1 MSDQDIDIPIQFEH
15 SFTNLLGHA
24 PTTEAG
30 IALRQWVK
38 YQGLDNFI
46 DLLSWDEDELKT
58 HPTYQTYSLDAKGQ
72 GLNLKT
78 NHLKQ
83 ICGLITYVKHVY
95 RAYMDEDVRPNPFY
109 LLTPEEWNKQ
119 TSIMMRTFLIDNL
132 PSPIGPDPVTSRPMP
147 SSKPTAYSP
156 AALELMSF
164 KKGIKREI
172 TAYPTLKD
180 ERYFDGFKR
189 SLFIVAKTH
198 ECSDVLDPTYTP
210 GSEPEQQELFEAK
223 QTFMFSVFNTN
234 LQTDMG
240 KTIVRRHLAST
251 DAQAVWK
258 ELSEHMKTSSKGAS
272 EKRRLTQYVTNT
284 VLDDNFK
291 GTTEQFVLHFNEQFR
306 QLEEISEDDERLP
319 PSVKLTLLQTAVRGI
334 NDLRIVET
342 LDEFQSTT
350 HGHGSSTSLSYD
362 TYYDLLINACVRYD
376 KTKKANIGKRR
387 NVYATNMDDTYVDLP
402 TVCIDD
408 VSDSPDGGI
417 DLPPDEFYQIHALSS
432 RRPPPQRPDQPTRP
446 PFRPQSQNPRPTNP
460 IRRYDGPIFLPP
472 QIYRLLS
479 EDALKALKAYNSEAI
494 TRFHK
499 RKVHNTEIVE
509 EPQDEPP
516 GPPVPENDL
525 PDHPESDL
533 NIPDDPILDF
543 VNSQC
548 HSSEDLDQ
556 ALQAYQAFQLPS
568 PQDSTKLPE
577 RTINYHFTYHIAQ
590 ASQAQYG
597 SLVDRGANGG
607 LAGSDVRILSR
618 SSRKCTVT
626 GIDRHELQGL
636 DVVQCAALV
645 QTNHGVVNLIMN
657 EYACY
662 GKGHTIHSSGQ
673 IEWFKNSVDDRSVQ
687 VGGKQRI
694 CTIDGYSMPLTCR
707 GGLMYLSILGKPTDQ
722 DLERYPA
729 VHLTG
734 PHEWDPSV
742 LDYTHPSGDGEPP
755 WSNDPDER
763 YALDPNFDEFG
774 DYTQRAIQ
782 TLSILDDSSS
792 TLTPCT
798 YVAHQHDFRTYQHAV
813 QPKVP
818 DYEKFRPYFGWVNA
832 DTVQKTMEQ
841 STQWGVSLPNTFP
854 MKRHLKSRNPALNV
868 PRRHEAVATDTV
880 FSDTPAVD
888 SGVKQAQVFVG
899 RDTLV
904 ADAYPMKSGK
914 QFVNTLEDNIRR
926 RGAMDKLLSDSA
938 KTEISNK
945 VMDILRAYHISNW
958 HSEPYHQNQNPAE
971 WRYRTIKSWTNTV
984 MNRSGAPANCWLL
997 CLIYVCYLLNH
1008 IACTALDGK
1017 IPLLALTGI
1026 TPDISI
1032 ILLFTFYQPV
1042 FYATYDQHF
1051 PSESEERAGY
1061 WVGFGEH
1068 CGDAMT
1074 HKILDQDTQKIIYR
1088 SAVRPKKSSTPNHRL
1103 APHGGEVSTSSDPSE
1118 DKISSGSPTGA
1129 PEGSSPKQKTL
1140 QSSSGPEMK
1149 RIHLDPSL
1157 CLHLILVTSLVG
1169 LSYSHLR
1176 KMGRGIE
1183 PRLPER
1189 LLKLLTMMMAKE

>member
-1 MSDQDIDIPIQFEH
+1 M
-15 SFTNLLGHA
+15 
-24 PTTEAG
+24 
-30 IALRQWVK
+30 
-38 YQGLDNFI
+38 
-46 DLLSWDEDELKT
+46 
-58 HPTYQTYSLDAKGQ
+58 
-72 GLNLKT
+72 
-78 NHLKQ
+78 
-83 ICGLITYVKHVY
+83 
-95 RAYMDEDVRPNPFY
+95 
-109 LLTPEEWNKQ
+109 
-119 TSIMMRTFLIDNL
+119 
-132 PSPIGPDPVTSRPMP
+132 
-147 SSKPTAYSP
+147 
-156 AALELMSF
+156 
-164 KKGIKREI
+164 
-172 TAYPTLKD
+172 
-180 ERYFDGFKR
+180 
-189 SLFIVAKTH
+189 
-198 ECSDVLDPTYTP
+198 
-210 GSEPEQQELFEAK
+210 
-223 QTFMFSVFNTN
+223 
-234 LQTDMG
+234 
-240 KTIVRRHLAST
+240 
-251 DAQAVWK
+251 
-258 ELSEHMKTSSKGAS
+258 
-272 EKRRLTQYVTNT
+272 
-284 VLDDNFK
+284 
-291 GTTEQFVLHFNEQFR
+291 
-306 QLEEISEDDERLP
+306 
-319 PSVKLTLLQTAVRGI
+319 
-334 NDLRIVET
+334 
-342 LDEFQSTT
+342 
-350 HGHGSSTSLSYD
+350 
-362 TYYDLLINACVRYD
+362 
-376 KTKKANIGKRR
+376 
-387 NVYATNMDDTYVDLP
+387 
-402 TVCIDD
+402 
-408 VSDSPDGGI
+408 
-417 DLPPDEFYQIHALSS
+417 
-432 RRPPPQRPDQPTRP
+432 
-446 PFRPQSQNPRPTNP
+446 
-460 IRRYDGPIFLPP
+460 
-472 QIYRLLS
+472 
-479 EDALKALKAYNSEAI
+479 KALKAYNTEAI
-494 TRFHK
+494 SRFHK

-509 EPQDEPP
+509 QPQDDPP
-516 GPPVPENDL
+516 GPPVSENDL
-525 PDHPESDL
+525 PDLPESDL

-548 HSSEDLDQ
+548 PSSEDLDQ
-556 ALQAYQAFQLPS
+556 ALQAYQAFQIPC
-568 PQDSTKLPE
+568 PQDSTMTPE
-577 RTINYHFTYHIAQ
+577 RSINHHFTYHVAQ
-590 ASQAQYG
+590 ASQAKHG

-626 GIDRHELQGL
+626 GIDSHELQGL

-645 QTNHGVVNLIMN
+645 KTNHGIVNLIMN

-694 CTIDGYSMPLTCR
+694 CTTDGYAMPLTCR
-707 GGLMYLSILGKPTDQ
+707 GGLMYLSLLGKPTDQ

-763 YALDPNFDEFG
+763 YAFDPNFDEFG

-782 TLSILDDSSS
+782 SLSILDDSSS
-792 TLTPCT
+792 TLTASPT
-798 YVAHQHDFRTYQHAV
+798 YTANQHDFRTYQHAV
-813 QPKVP
+813 KHEAP
-818 DYEKFRPYFGWVNA
+818 DYEKSRPYFGWVN
-832 DTVQKTMEQ
+832 
-841 STQWGVSLPNTFP
+841 
-854 MKRHLKSRNPALNV
+854 
-868 PRRHEAVATDTV
+868 PRRHEPVANDTV

-958 HSEPYHQNQNPAE
+958 HSEPYHQNRNPAE

-1088 SAVRPKKSSTPNHRL
+1088 SAVRPKKSSTLNHRL

-1118 DKISSGSPTGA
+1118 DKISSGSPFGA
-1129 PEGSSPKQKTL
+1129 PEGSSPEQKAPTVFIR
-1140 QSSSGPEMK
+1140 SRDEENPSGSKPMPTF
-1149 RIHLDPSL
+1149 DPSDL
-1157 CLHLILVTSLVG
+1157 IGRTFLLPPEENGERHRAKVTRKVVDQEEGKRVENINFILDIGNGKVEELISYNQLLEHLENAQD
-1169 LSYSHLR
+1169 HD
-1176 KMGRGIE
+1176 MGMDQELFKFRAIIGHQG
-1183 PRLPER
+1183 P
-1189 LLKLLTMMMAKE
+1189 LLA